1 VLAGTLLKAS
11 DTTTSLKSP
20 LFRFPL
26 RQQFIMSSVKQLA
39 VRGAVWTIASYG
51 LSQVLRLGS
60 NLILTRLLV
69 PEMFGLIGLVY
80 VFITALHLFSDL
92 GIGTSLIQNK
102 RGEEPDFLNTA
113 WTLQVY
119 RGVILWFCTLLMAWP
134 ISQLYQQ
141 PQFLW
146 LIPVVGLGTVITG
159 FNSTSIFTINRN
171 MDFRKLAIYELS
183 GQLIGIVV
191 MIAWAWFSPTIW
203 AILIGSFASQIL
215 QLTLSH
221 YWNSGSPHRFILN
234 QEVVKEIM
242 SFGKWIFVST
252 ALTFFAEQAD
262 RLILGKILTLDVLG
276 IYGVALTLADIP
288 RSVTLALSGKVMF
301 PAITKFVE
309 QPREILR
316 AKILKNRQP
325 ILIAFA
331 AGLALLV
338 SFGDFAIKIL
348 YDDRY
353 IQAAWMLPILALGIW
368 PRVLCNTGIESAL
381 FAIGKIQYPAF
392 GQFLRFLWTSIGLW
406 VGFSTAGL
414 PGAIVAVALND
425 LGFYAAISYG
435 LCREGLNSLV
445 QDLQAT
451 ILLSVLL
458 AAVLAARYFLGF
470 GLPIDLLLQKYS

>member
-1 VLAGTLLKAS
+1 
-11 DTTTSLKSP
+11 
-20 LFRFPL
+20 
-26 RQQFIMSSVKQLA
+26 MSSVKQLA

-69 PEMFGLIGLVY
+69 PEMFGLISLVY
-80 VFITALHLFSDL
+80 VFITALHLFSDV

-113 WTLQVY
+113 WTLQVC
-119 RGVILWFCTLLMAWP
+119 RGVILWFCTLLLAAP
-134 ISQLYQQ
+134 IAHLYQQ

-146 LIPVVGLGTVITG
+146 LIPVVGLGTVISG
-159 FNSTSIFTINRN
+159 FNSTSVFTLNRN
-171 MDFRKLAIYELS
+171 MAFGQLAIFELS

-191 MIAWAWFSPTIW
+191 MIVWAWLSPTIW
-203 AILIGSFASQIL
+203 AILMGSFASQIL
-215 QLTLSH
+215 QLVWSH
-221 YWNSGSPHRFILN
+221 YWNSGSPNRLIWN
-234 QEVVKEIM
+234 QEVVKEIL

-262 RLILGKILTLDVLG
+262 RLILGKLLTLDLLG
-276 IYGVALTLADIP
+276 VYGVALNLADIP
-288 RSVTLALSGKVMF
+288 RSITLALSGKVMF
-301 PAITKFVE
+301 PAITKLVD
-309 QPREILR
+309 QPRSILR
-316 AKILKNRQP
+316 AKIIKNRQP

-331 AGLALLV
+331 VGLTLLV
-338 SFGDFAIKIL
+338 SFGDVAIKIL

-392 GQFLRFLWTSIGLW
+392 GQFLRFLWTTIGLW
-406 VGFSTAGL
+406 LGFSTAGL
-414 PGAIVAVALND
+414 LGAIIAVALND

-435 LCREGLNSLV
+435 LWREKVNCLL

-451 ILLSVLL
+451 LLLFGL
-458 AAVLAARYFLGF
+458 IAAVLTTRYCLGF
-470 GLPIDLLLQKYS
+470 GLPIDLVLQKYF

>member
-1 VLAGTLLKAS
+1 
-11 DTTTSLKSP
+11 
-20 LFRFPL
+20 
-26 RQQFIMSSVKQLA
+26 MSSVKQLA

-69 PEMFGLIGLVY
+69 PEMFGLMSLVY
-80 VFITALHLFSDL
+80 VFITALHLFSDV

-113 WTLQVY
+113 WTLQVC
-119 RGVILWFCTLLMAWP
+119 RGVILWFCTLLLAAP
-134 ISQLYQQ
+134 IAHLYQQ

-146 LIPVVGLGTVITG
+146 LIPVVGLGTVISG
-159 FNSTSIFTINRN
+159 FNSTSVFTLNRN
-171 MDFRKLAIYELS
+171 MAFGQLAIFELS

-191 MIAWAWFSPTIW
+191 MIVWAWLSPTIW
-203 AILIGSFASQIL
+203 AILMGSFASQIL
-215 QLTLSH
+215 QLVWSH
-221 YWNSGSPHRFILN
+221 YWNSASPNRLIWN
-234 QEVVKEIM
+234 QEVVKEII

-262 RLILGKILTLDVLG
+262 RLILGKLLTLDLLG
-276 IYGVALTLADIP
+276 VYGVALNLADIP
-288 RSVTLALSGKVMF
+288 RSITLALSGKVMF
-301 PAITKFVE
+301 PAITKLVD
-309 QPREILR
+309 QPRSILR
-316 AKILKNRQP
+316 AKIIKNRQP

-331 AGLALLV
+331 VGLTLLV
-338 SFGDFAIKIL
+338 SFGDVAIKIL

-392 GQFLRFLWTSIGLW
+392 GQFLRFLWTTIGLW
-406 VGFSTAGL
+406 LGFSTAGL
-414 PGAIVAVALND
+414 LGAIIAVALND

-435 LCREGLNSLV
+435 LWREGVNCLV

-451 ILLSVLL
+451 VLL
-458 AAVLAARYFLGF
+458 LALITSVLAARYFLGL
-470 GLPIDLLLQKYS
+470 GLPIDLLL

>member
-1 VLAGTLLKAS
+1 
-11 DTTTSLKSP
+11 
-20 LFRFPL
+20 
-26 RQQFIMSSVKQLA
+26 MSSVKQRA

-69 PEMFGLIGLVY
+69 PEMFGLMSLVY

-92 GIGTSLIQNK
+92 GIGTSVIQNK

-113 WTLQVY
+113 WTLQVC
-119 RGVILWFCTLLMAWP
+119 RGVILWFCTLLLAAP
-134 ISQLYQQ
+134 IAHLYQQ

-146 LIPVVGLGTVITG
+146 LIPVVGLGTVIAG
-159 FNSTSIFTINRN
+159 FNSTSVFTLNRN
-171 MDFRKLAIYELS
+171 MAFGQLAIFELS

-191 MIAWAWFSPTIW
+191 MIVWAWFSPTIW
-203 AILIGSFASQIL
+203 AIVMGSFASQIL
-215 QLTLSH
+215 QLVWTH
-221 YWNSGSPHRFILN
+221 YWNSGSPNRLIWN
-234 QEVVKEIM
+234 QEIVKEII

-262 RLILGKILTLDVLG
+262 RLILGKLLTLDVLG
-276 IYGVALTLADIP
+276 VYGVALNLADIP
-288 RSVTLALSGKVMF
+288 RSITLALSGKVMF
-301 PAITKFVE
+301 PAITKLVD

-325 ILIAFA
+325 ILIALA
-331 AGLALLV
+331 VGLTLLV
-338 SFGDFAIKIL
+338 SFGDVAINIL

-392 GQFLRFLWTSIGLW
+392 GQLLRFLWTSIGLW
-406 VGFSTAGL
+406 MGFSIAGL
-414 PGAIVAVALND
+414 LGAIIAVALND
-425 LGFYAAISYG
+425 LGFYAVISYG
-435 LCREGLNSLV
+435 LWREGLNCLV

-451 ILLSVLL
+451 VLLFGLL
-458 AAVLAARYFLGF
+458 AAVLITRYCLGF
-470 GLPIDLLLQKYS
+470 GLPIDLVLQKYF

>member
-1 VLAGTLLKAS
+1 
-11 DTTTSLKSP
+11 
-20 LFRFPL
+20 
-26 RQQFIMSSVKQLA
+26 MSSVKQLA

-69 PEMFGLIGLVY
+69 PEMFGLMSLVY
-80 VFITALHLFSDL
+80 VFITALHLFSDV

-113 WTLQVY
+113 WTLQVC
-119 RGVILWFCTLLMAWP
+119 RGVILWFCTLLLAAP
-134 ISQLYQQ
+134 IAHLYQQ

-146 LIPVVGLGTVITG
+146 LIPVVGLGTVISG
-159 FNSTSIFTINRN
+159 FNSTSVFTLNRN
-171 MDFRKLAIYELS
+171 MAFGQLAIFELS

-191 MIAWAWFSPTIW
+191 MIVWAWLSPTIW
-203 AILIGSFASQIL
+203 AILMGSFASQIL
-215 QLTLSH
+215 QLVWSH
-221 YWNSGSPHRFILN
+221 YWNSGSPNRLIWN
-234 QEVVKEIM
+234 QEVVKEIL

-262 RLILGKILTLDVLG
+262 RLILGKLLTLDLLG
-276 IYGVALTLADIP
+276 VYGVALNLADIP
-288 RSVTLALSGKVMF
+288 RSITLALSGKVMF
-301 PAITKFVE
+301 PAITKLVD
-309 QPREILR
+309 QPRSILR
-316 AKILKNRQP
+316 AKIIKNRQP

-331 AGLALLV
+331 VGLTLLV
-338 SFGDFAIKIL
+338 SFGDVAIKIL

-392 GQFLRFLWTSIGLW
+392 GQFLRFLWTTIGLW
-406 VGFSTAGL
+406 LGFSTAGL
-414 PGAIVAVALND
+414 LGAIIAVALND

-435 LCREGLNSLV
+435 LWREKVNCLL

-451 ILLSVLL
+451 LLLFGL
-458 AAVLAARYFLGF
+458 IAAVLTTRYCLGF
-470 GLPIDLLLQKYS
+470 GLPIDLVLQKYF

>member
-1 VLAGTLLKAS
+1 MLAGTLLKAS

-26 RQQFIMSSVKQLA
+26 RQKFIMSSVKQLA

-69 PEMFGLIGLVY
+69 PEMFGLMSLVY
-80 VFITALHLFSDL
+80 VFITALHLFSDV

-102 RGEEPDFLNTA
+102 RGEEPDFINTA

-119 RGVILWFCTLLMAWP
+119 RGLILWFCTLLLAWP
-134 ISQLYQQ
+134 LAHLYQQ

-146 LIPVVGLGTVITG
+146 LIPVVGFGTVLSG
-159 FNSTSIFTINRN
+159 FNSTSVFTLNRN
-171 MDFRKLAIYELS
+171 MAFGNLAIFELS
-183 GQLIGIVV
+183 GQAIGIVV

-203 AILIGSFASQIL
+203 AILMGSFASQIL
-215 QLTLSH
+215 QLVWSH
-221 YWNSGSPHRFILN
+221 YWNSRSPNRFILN
-234 QEVVKEIM
+234 QEVVKEIF

-262 RLILGKILTLDVLG
+262 RLILGKLLTLDVLG
-276 IYGVALTLADIP
+276 VYGVALTLADLP

-301 PAITKFVE
+301 PAISKLTD

-325 ILIAFA
+325 ILIACA
-331 AGLALLV
+331 IGLALLV
-338 SFGDFAIKIL
+338 SFGDIAIKIL
-348 YDDRY
+348 YDRRY
-353 IQAAWMLPILALGIW
+353 VEASWMLPILALGIW

-392 GQFLRFLWTSIGLW
+392 GQFLRFIWTSIGLW
-406 VGFSTAGL
+406 VGFSIAGL

-435 LCREGLNSLV
+435 LWREKVNCLV
-445 QDLQAT
+445 QDIQAT
-451 ILLSVLL
+451 LLLFGLL
-458 AAVLAARYFLGF
+458 AAVLATRYCLGF
-470 GLPIDLLLQKYS
+470 GLPIDLLLQKYF

>member
-1 VLAGTLLKAS
+1 
-11 DTTTSLKSP
+11 
-20 LFRFPL
+20 
-26 RQQFIMSSVKQLA
+26 MSSVKQLA

-69 PEMFGLIGLVY
+69 PEMFGLMSLVY
-80 VFITALHLFSDL
+80 VFITALHLFSDV

-113 WTLQVY
+113 WTLQVC
-119 RGVILWFCTLLMAWP
+119 RGLILWFCTLLLAWP
-134 ISQLYQQ
+134 IAHLYQQ

-146 LIPVVGLGTVITG
+146 LIPVVGLGTVISG
-159 FNSTSIFTINRN
+159 FNSTSVFTLNRN
-171 MDFRKLAIYELS
+171 MAFGQLAIFELS
-183 GQLIGIVV
+183 GQSIGIVV
-191 MIAWAWFSPTIW
+191 MIVWAWLSPTIW
-203 AILIGSFASQIL
+203 AILMGSFASQIL
-215 QLTLSH
+215 QLVWSH
-221 YWNSGSPHRFILN
+221 YWNSGSPNRLIWN
-234 QEVVKEIM
+234 QEVVKEIL
-242 SFGKWIFVST
+242 SLGKWIFVST

-262 RLILGKILTLDVLG
+262 RLILGKLLTLDVLG
-276 IYGVALTLADIP
+276 VYGVALNLADIP
-288 RSVTLALSGKVMF
+288 RSITLALSGKVMF
-301 PAITKFVE
+301 PAITKLVD

-325 ILIAFA
+325 ILIALA
-331 AGLALLV
+331 VGLTLLV
-338 SFGDFAIKIL
+338 SFGDVAIKIL

-392 GQFLRFLWTSIGLW
+392 GQFLRFLWTAIGLW
-406 VGFSTAGL
+406 VAFSIAGL

-435 LCREGLNSLV
+435 LWREKVNCLL

-451 ILLSVLL
+451 LLLFGLL
-458 AAVLAARYFLGF
+458 AAVLATRYCLGF
-470 GLPIDLLLQKYS
+470 GLPIDLLLQKYF

>member
-1 VLAGTLLKAS
+1 
-11 DTTTSLKSP
+11 
-20 LFRFPL
+20 
-26 RQQFIMSSVKQLA
+26 MSSVKQRA

-69 PEMFGLIGLVY
+69 PEMFGLMSLVY
-80 VFITALHLFSDL
+80 VFITALHLFSDV
-92 GIGTSLIQNK
+92 GIGTSVIQNK

-113 WTLQVY
+113 WTLQVC
-119 RGVILWFCTLLMAWP
+119 RGVILWFCTLLLAWP
-134 ISQLYQQ
+134 IAQLYQQ

-146 LIPVVGLGTVITG
+146 LIPVVGLGTVISG
-159 FNSTSIFTINRN
+159 FNSTSVFTLNRN
-171 MDFRKLAIYELS
+171 MAFAQLAIFELS

-191 MIAWAWFSPTIW
+191 MIVWAWFSPTIW
-203 AILIGSFASQIL
+203 AILMGSFASQIL
-215 QLTLSH
+215 QLVWSH
-221 YWNSGSPHRFILN
+221 YWNSGSPNRLIWN
-234 QEVVKEIM
+234 QEVVKEIL

-262 RLILGKILTLDVLG
+262 RLILGKLLTLDVLG
-276 IYGVALTLADIP
+276 VYGVALNLADIP
-288 RSVTLALSGKVMF
+288 RSITLALSGKVMF
-301 PAITKFVE
+301 PAIAKLAD

-325 ILIAFA
+325 ILIALA
-331 AGLALLV
+331 VGLTLLV
-338 SFGDFAIKIL
+338 SFGDVAINIL

-414 PGAIVAVALND
+414 LGAIIAVALND

-435 LCREGLNSLV
+435 LCREGVNCLV

-451 ILLSVLL
+451 VLL
-458 AAVLAARYFLGF
+458 LALITSVLAARYLLGF
-470 GLPIDLLLQKYS
+470 GLPIDLLLQRAS

>member
-1 VLAGTLLKAS
+1 
-11 DTTTSLKSP
+11 
-20 LFRFPL
+20 
-26 RQQFIMSSVKQLA
+26 MSSVKQRA

-69 PEMFGLIGLVY
+69 PEMFGLMSLVY
-80 VFITALHLFSDL
+80 VFITALHLFSDV
-92 GIGTSLIQNK
+92 GIGTSVIQNK

-113 WTLQVY
+113 WTLQVC
-119 RGVILWFCTLLMAWP
+119 RGVILWFCTLLLAWP
-134 ISQLYQQ
+134 ITQLYQQ

-146 LIPVVGLGTVITG
+146 LIPVVGLGTVISG
-159 FNSTSIFTINRN
+159 LNSTSVFTLNRN
-171 MDFRKLAIYELS
+171 MAFGQLAIFELS
-183 GQLIGIVV
+183 AQLIGIVV
-191 MIAWAWFSPTIW
+191 MIVWAWFSPTIW
-203 AILIGSFASQIL
+203 AILMGSFASQIL
-215 QLTLSH
+215 QLVLSH
-221 YWNSGSPHRFILN
+221 YWNSGSPNRLIWN
-234 QEVVKEIM
+234 QGVVKEIL

-262 RLILGKILTLDVLG
+262 RLILGKLLTLDVLG
-276 IYGVALTLADIP
+276 VYGVALTLADIP
-288 RSVTLALSGKVMF
+288 RSITLALSGKVMF
-301 PAITKFVE
+301 PAITKLVD

-338 SFGDFAIKIL
+338 SFGDVAIKIL

-392 GQFLRFLWTSIGLW
+392 GQLLRFLWTSIGLW
-406 VGFSTAGL
+406 VGFSIAGL
-414 PGAIVAVALND
+414 LGAIIAVALND

-435 LCREGLNSLV
+435 LWREGVNCLV
-445 QDLQAT
+445 QDIQAT
-451 ILLSVLL
+451 VLL
-458 AAVLAARYFLGF
+458 LALITSVLAARYFLRL
-470 GLPIDLLLQKYS
+470 GLPIDLLL